1 MKIRSLANPRATWR
15 AHFLAIA
22 REVQGNAPQPVR
34 TAPAGP
40 KPRVRALPFALRSR
54 VLPPASAA

>member
-22 REVQGNAPQPVR
+22 REAQGDTPQPLR
-34 TAPAGP
+34 TASAGP
-40 KPRVRALPFALRSR
+40 KPRVRALASALRAR
-54 VLPPASAA
+54 VLPRTSAA